1 MAAERREAMEQIR
14 RALSSLVNRQLKMG
28 FQSWLGYV
36 AGSQAQRGSMSKSLL
51 HLIHRDLSRGWVSWL
66 ALVIG
71 RANAFHAMQ
80 RSFVH
85 WIMGAVL
92 VAFGNW
98 RRRCAVDTAHRAQL
112 ARYISV
118 FSEPHARKAAM
129 RLALGHWR
137 REHTVG
143 TRNAGRS

>member
-1 MAAERREAMEQIR
+1 MNQSPDPTQALERMRHS
-14 RALSSLVNRQLKMG
+14 LSFLINRKLATG
-28 FQSWLGYV
+28 FKSWHG
-36 AGSQAQRGSMSKSLL
+36 AQAQRNSMSKSLL

-98 RRRCAVDTAHRAQL
+98 RSRCAVDTAHRAQL
-112 ARYISV
+112 ARYIAV
-118 FSEPHARKAAM
+118 FSEPHALKAAM
-129 RLALGHWR
+129 WLAWDHWL
-137 REHTVG
+137 REYTVG
-143 TRNAGRS
+143 ARNAGRV